1 MADVIVTLHV
11 DTSKIS
17 EKNVDSCSN
26 FGQEPGIS
34 NEDFST
40 LAKVGDTIIWKGV
53 SSSTPETDIVN
64 ITKVHHHSGNNVFK
78 EDNMKGHGHP
88 EKVSAAVKKDTNG
101 NHETYTLFFT
111 VYNGEK
117 KRGGQY
123 HIDPKLA
130 INP

>member
-1 MADVIVTLHV
+1 MADIIVTLHV

-26 FGQEPGIS
+26 FGQGLGIS
-34 NEDFST
+34 NENFSIS
-40 LAKVGDTIIWKGV
+40 AKVGDTIIWKGV
-53 SSSTPETDIVN
+53 SSNAPKKDLVN

-78 EDNMKGHGHP
+78 DKDLKGHGHP

-101 NHETYTLFFT
+101 DHETYTLFFT
-111 VYNGEK
+111 VYNGEV